1 MPNLLSLSMPFTTEA
16 FLDALGLPAEHPY
29 ATNYSVEAEELKGWS
44 IADYFSSVST
54 SPSRLSS
61 NDECAKSSPPPW
73 SIKKLDNHDGIVG
86 IHGDFHMNPLND
98 DKVRFLEEV
107 KPCLISMCH
116 MAIILWAPLVL
127 FLCVKRLSRPHTQH
141 LSDSKPRPKDYK
153 SFEKQGDGCLLGLH
167 VRENPVSKKCCSSH
181 KRQTSP
187 ECKKHNMSVDR
198 YLFLISFI
206 TTFVSALSVA
216 APFFS
221 FEERKIKQH
230 LNVPASKHTHSCESN
245 QSYLKGLGTSTIA
258 DHDWFSCCGDW
269 LAYLTALVVSTIT
282 MTDAMYIYEFSYTK
296 LLVLHLLIICM
307 AMKRLG
313 SRAALLLALPFTSAS
328 ISMMRRKDLDLPS
341 IQPGLY
347 YDETNPIISK
357 VVHNYWP
364 VQLRSYDG
372 GTPWM
377 ITGDVRTGLPFL
389 LYSPPGVEYIRRFAA
404 VN

>member
-1 MPNLLSLSMPFTTEA
+1 MPFTTEA

-29 ATNYSVEAEELKGWS
+29 ATHYSVEAEELKRCS

-54 SPSRLSS
+54 SSSSLSS

-73 SIKKLDNHDGIVG
+73 SMKKLDNHYDIAG
-86 IHGDFHMNPLND
+86 IHGDFHKNPLNN

-116 MAIILWAPLVL
+116 MAIILWAPLIL
-127 FLCVKRLSRPHTQH
+127 FLCVKRLSRLHTQH
-141 LSDSKPRPKDYK
+141 LSDPKPRPKDYK
-153 SFEKQGDGCLLGLH
+153 SFEKQGDEVCFGRH
-167 VRENPVSKKCCSSH
+167 VRKNQCSKECCSSH

-187 ECKKHNMSVDR
+187 ECKNINISVDS
-198 YLFLISFI
+198 YLFMTSLI
-206 TTFVSALSVA
+206 TTFLSALNVA

-221 FEERKIKQH
+221 IEERKIKQN
-230 LNVPASKHTHSCESN
+230 LTVPASKHTHSCESN
-245 QSYLKGLGTSTIA
+245 QSYLKGLESSTIA
-258 DHDWFSCCGDW
+258 DHDWFSCLGDW

-313 SRAALLLALPFTSAS
+313 SKAALLLALPFTSAS
-328 ISMMRRKDLDLPS
+328 LSMMRSKDLDLPS

-347 YDETNPIISK
+347 YDESNPIISK
-357 VVHNYWP
+357 AVHNYWP
-364 VQLRSYDG
+364 VELRSYDG